1 MIKITEDSYSSYK
14 DKDVDAQH
22 FYYRDK
28 DDVIQ
33 QGNVES
39 MERWQAFQNKL
50 KERGKKY
57 RLISDADP
65 LYKDLLKNK
74 NLSTSEEAR
83 QRARYLAKNGCYLN
97 NVRTYFDYNG
107 IRIPCLIRVDD
118 HIVDFHNAE
127 NKNSD
132 IHCFICVILDDKGRK
147 LENNP
152 SNGDIVSIESYLN
165 TNEEQDISKYYNF
178 INLIESRKKTVFNIE
193 DLKILLGNVTLNASI
208 DGEIIMN
215 ANLQHLQAVL
225 DPIADDIQ
233 REALLKQKH
242 KEEVQSSKI
251 TSVNYEDIK
260 DQVTKE
266 EIFKKPYLTFV
277 INGVKYASN
286 DDLHTAY
293 RVKSKGGVSKSAEE
307 KIDIIHPTVVKV
319 DDYTDAKEIDDKI
332 WYLFNYDGDEYATDD
347 GDIAYKIENGRLT
360 DQTAEIKEMRK
371 RKGRLI
377 KLTETQYRMVKK
389 LFLTV

>member
-1 MIKITEDSYSSYK
+1 MIKITEDSYSRYI
-14 DKDVDAQH
+14 DKDIDAEL
-22 FYYRDK
+22 FKYRDENDVLQPGSVGSLK
-28 DDVIQ
+28 D
-33 QGNVES
+33 
-39 MERWQAFQNKL
+39 WQTFQNKL

-74 NLSTSEEAR
+74 KLSTSEEAR
-83 QRARYLAKNGCYLN
+83 ERARYLAKNGCYLN

-107 IRIPCLIRVDD
+107 TKIPCLIRVDD
-118 HIVDFHNAE
+118 HIIDFHNAE
-127 NKNSD
+127 YHNPEF
-132 IHCFICVILDDKGRK
+132 HCFICVILDDKGRK

-152 SNGDIVSIESYLN
+152 SNGDILSIESYLN

-178 INLIESRKKTVFNIE
+178 INLINSRKKTVFNIE
-193 DLKILLGNVTLNASI
+193 DLKSLLGNVSLNASI
-208 DGEIIMN
+208 GGEIIMN
-215 ANLQHLQAVL
+215 ANSQHLQTVL
-225 DPIADDIQ
+225 EPIADDMQ
-233 REALLKQKH
+233 REALLKQRH

-319 DDYTDAKEIDDKI
+319 DDYTDGKEIDDKI
-332 WYLFNYDGDEYATDD
+332 WYLFNYNGDEYATDD
-347 GDIAYKIENGRLT
+347 GKIAYKIENGRLT
-360 DQTAEIKEMRK
+360 DQTAVIKEMRK